1 MAFKIAKKY
10 LRISFSIKIKTF
22 SIFSRMNDMP
32 THLHNFQQAWHFCC
46 SLIFWKVCRM
56 DKWMGLGKF
65 SKHPILVPKQ
75 YLLFCDQ
82 HAKILYHISEVYQHF
97 WDLNRHLIYAI
108 CNVLVPKNSKISAG
122 NCQILESI
130 IWNGS
135 GAKILV

>member
-1 MAFKIAKKY
+1 MAFKIGKKY
-10 LRISFSIKIKTF
+10 LWISFSIKIIKVF
-22 SIFSRMNDMP
+22 SIFSRMIL
-32 THLHNFQQAWHFCC
+32 T
-46 SLIFWKVCRM
+46 SLALLLQPDFLKSVSHGW
-56 DKWMGLGKF
+56 KWMGLGKF

-82 HAKILYHISEVYQHF
+82 HAKILHHISEVYQHF